1 MRAGYF
7 GPQRE
12 TGPAHSRRPMN
23 LLVVED
29 DLELGNGVRLALMN
43 EGMDVVWVRRL
54 DDALRHLQDGTFD
67 MVLLDLGL
75 PDGDGL
81 GLLISLRRGHQSLP
95 VLVFSARD
103 ALGDRL
109 RSLDNGADD
118 YLVKPFALAELLSRV
133 RALARRT
140 YGFNQETIR
149 MRGLA
154 LHEPTR
160 GATID
165 GEPVTLSRCEFD
177 LLALLLKRTGRVVT
191 RRVMEEQVLPGGQ
204 ANGSNSLEVHISNLR
219 KKIGQGYIRTVRG
232 VGYVIDAQPP
242 TLGAEP

>member
-1 MRAGYF
+1 
-7 GPQRE
+7 
-12 TGPAHSRRPMN
+12 MN
-23 LLVVED
+23 LLLVED
-29 DLELGNGVRLALMN
+29 DLDLGNGVRIALAN
-43 EGMDVVWVRRL
+43 QGMDVVWVRRL
-54 DDALRHLQDGTFD
+54 EDALRTLEGGTFD

-81 GLLISLRRGHQSLP
+81 DLLFRLRRDRHMLP
-95 VLVFSARD
+95 VLVLSARD
-103 ALGDRL
+103 ALNDRL
-109 RSLDNGADD
+109 RSLDDGADD

-133 RALARRT
+133 RALARRS
-140 YGFNQETIR
+140 YGFNDETIR

-160 GATID
+160 GVIVD
-165 GEPVTLSRCEFD
+165 GEPVELSRCEFD

-232 VGYVIDAQPP
+232 IGYVIDVQSLARSTQK
-242 TLGAEP
+242 

>member
-1 MRAGYF
+1 
-7 GPQRE
+7 
-12 TGPAHSRRPMN
+12 MN
-23 LLVVED
+23 LLLVED
-29 DLELGNGVRLALMN
+29 DLDLGNGVRIALAN
-43 EGMDVVWVRRL
+43 QGMDVVWVRRL
-54 DDALRHLQDGTFD
+54 EDALRTLEGGTFD

-75 PDGDGL
+75 PDGLD
-81 GLLISLRRGHQSLP
+81 LLFRLRRDRQGLS
-95 VLVFSARD
+95 VLVLSARD
-103 ALGDRL
+103 ALNDRL
-109 RSLDNGADD
+109 RSLDDGADD

-133 RALARRT
+133 RALARRS
-140 YGFNQETIR
+140 YGFNDETIR

-160 GATID
+160 GVIVD
-165 GEPVTLSRCEFD
+165 GEPVELSRCEFD

-232 VGYVIDAQPP
+232 IGYVIDVQSLARSTQK
-242 TLGAEP
+242 